1 MADDYK
7 DLAYTTVSTAPS
19 PNTSGTTLTV
29 ASGTGADLPNVP
41 FMAVAV
47 RVGQVVSKATA
58 EMVRVTALSGDTITA
73 MTRAQGGTTAKSI
86 GHNWAFF
93 AAITEK
99 NFDDL
104 WAAVAA
110 RMAAGTDNAAT
121 TATKITTTPSSGN
134 TRTGVAWFDAAGAQL
149 IQTVTLAADA
159 TGGTTGT
166 DELTGTP
173 LALKYDVEYTG
184 TPADGIVGAVTYNS
198 FTNPW
203 VSGGSTYGEQP
214 EGPRSILSVEGTT
227 QWNQASST
235 SGSAV
240 PLLNVWYTYKN
251 KAGVAKDL
259 GSNALTQLTPM
270 FLADG
275 ATVGMNTIA
284 DVIAPNIASEYLTT
298 TFKGYWGWMSN
309 PWHGSINGGHLNA
322 STAISVG
329 FMSEAMFMGN
339 TTWGTVHDV
348 QLRELWMANG
358 LGSQSATTPTVDTHV
373 GIYMQPFTAATTNL
387 SMVLNNGVRLLDVD
401 RTFTAK
407 PWTGNGVSVSG
418 NAWLS
423 MAGTHTLDFSNAS
436 IGVLIQQNATIKL
449 NHSSNAVLMSA
460 TVQDNNTYQNVAGV
474 TANLGITTVLSGSHT
489 FKAVSAT
496 LTQPKVRTVHSSP
509 TFSQSSGSLTT
520 TDVVGLEADIQ
531 VDSGTAVTNRYGLKF
546 NTATA
551 SGTTRITNQYGVYVP
566 VLLTAANNYG
576 IWNGS
581 TTVWQ
586 PSTAEI
592 TAVGDSIGI
601 AATLTH
607 LNNSSGAAKVLTSTP
622 SIAASTAN
630 GQVAYIVNNDT
641 AQAVTLQDSTK
652 LSGSGVKLVNAETS
666 PIPQYGAM
674 QVMWNTTANQ
684 WIEVG
689 RPGIAPDGRINIC
702 TSQVGVTVLRYYG
715 GQNTLD
721 LERSG
726 GTYGSPSAV
735 GSGNVL
741 AAVNFSGVRT
751 VSGTSGTAA
760 AGAVVQATTTQ
771 AWTGSNNGTKLEL
784 YTTPN
789 NSTTNTVALTLDQDQ
804 SLTPGNTSGTKTNF
818 KIGYS
823 TRRYAR
829 SFYR

>member
-110 RMAAGTDNAAT
+110 RMAADSDNAAT
-121 TATKITTTPSSGN
+121 GTTKITTTPSSGN
-134 TRTGVAWFDAAGAQL
+134 TRTGVAWFDAAGAQFL
-149 IQTVTLAADA
+149 QTVTLAADA

-173 LALKYDVEYTG
+173 VALKYDVEYTG
-184 TPADGIVGAVTYNS
+184 TPADGTVGAVTYNS

-203 VSGGSTYGEQP
+203 VSGGATYGEQP
-214 EGPRSILSVEGTT
+214 EGPRSMLSLEGTT
-227 QWNQASST
+227 QWNQASGN
-235 SGSAV
+235 SGSAP

-251 KAGVAKDL
+251 KAGVAKNL

-275 ATVGMNTIA
+275 ATVGFATIP

-309 PWHGSINGGHLNA
+309 PWHGTINSGQLSA
-322 STAISVG
+322 STATSVG

-339 TTWGTVHDV
+339 VQWGTVHDV
-348 QLRELWMANG
+348 ELRELWMANG
-358 LGSQSATTPTVDTHV
+358 LGSQSGTSPTVATHV

-496 LTQPKVRTVHSSP
+496 LTQPTVRTVHSSP
-509 TFSQSSGSLTT
+509 IFSQSSGSLTT
-520 TDVVGLEADIQ
+520 TDVVALEADIQ

-689 RPGIAPDGRINIC
+689 RPSIAPDGRINIC

-735 GSGNVL
+735 GREMCSRR
-741 AAVNFSGVRT
+741 S
-751 VSGTSGTAA
+751 TSRVCGPCRERPA
-760 AGAVVQATTTQ
+760 
-771 AWTGSNNGTKLEL
+771 
-784 YTTPN
+784 PR
-789 NSTTNTVALTLDQDQ
+789 
-804 SLTPGNTSGTKTNF
+804 PP
-818 KIGYS
+818 
-823 TRRYAR
+823 AR
-829 SFYR
+829 SFRRQPPKRGPGRTTARSSSCIRLRTTRRRTRSR